1 MVPIISILAAYLRAK
16 PTDSYKLTTTPALE
30 QHLHHLR
37 QALTTKDHKLIS
49 AAIDPILLDLFT
61 TSWEPATGQNLQ
73 DPVMRWIA
81 LSMINNKGAFK
92 PAPSCTQTLARLTYI
107 IRLVICHR
115 VRQLVLDLQGHRIQS
130 DDVAFASLAKWT
142 TEGEESTFNSIRS
155 LQHLASAIVY
165 ATMGEIRIWWTD
177 HKHHTEMLYHGE
189 KVTLDGLRAMA
200 RSIMH
205 AQKTSF
211 ERLFEGMKLQCKYNT
226 IHDDSSNHKVG
237 YCYLD
242 HPCNRE
248 IFGDQ
253 DRMLNAVL
261 ITPQVCAKFVTGFQ
275 EDGTI
280 IWNQRYCKEWLHHY
294 TEFQA
299 QQVLSIEV
307 LGRAASRI
315 SELGASNL
323 RNTLT
328 CDKRSCLILDKHVT
342 LMRYYTKLTAI
353 EGHDKAI
360 PTSLPAHTADL
371 MIQDHAILRPF
382 ALQLAAVVM
391 KSSPDCVRRY
401 RDCLFVNYDSDFEAK
416 TITTLMGRHSRKEE
430 TLGWPMNVNAYRHI
444 NVAFRRHHCQP
455 IEHLMESDNED
466 TIGALQA
473 GHTAKVAREHY
484 AISNEIIEGRIAEEV
499 LPLYLDYSGDFQ

>member
-81 LSMINNKGAFK
+81 LSMINNKGTFK
-92 PAPSCTQTLARLTYI
+92 PAPSCTQTLVRLTYI

-189 KVTLDGLRAMA
+189 KVTLDGLHAMA

-242 HPCNRE
+242 HPRNRE

-299 QQVLSIEV
+299 QQVL
-307 LGRAASRI
+307 
-315 SELGASNL
+315 
-323 RNTLT
+323 
-328 CDKRSCLILDKHVT
+328 
-342 LMRYYTKLTAI
+342 
-353 EGHDKAI
+353 
-360 PTSLPAHTADL
+360 
-371 MIQDHAILRPF
+371 
-382 ALQLAAVVM
+382 
-391 KSSPDCVRRY
+391 
-401 RDCLFVNYDSDFEAK
+401 
-416 TITTLMGRHSRKEE
+416 
-430 TLGWPMNVNAYRHI
+430 
-444 NVAFRRHHCQP
+444 
-455 IEHLMESDNED
+455 
-466 TIGALQA
+466 
-473 GHTAKVAREHY
+473 
-484 AISNEIIEGRIAEEV
+484 
-499 LPLYLDYSGDFQ
+499 